1 MAKKKTSQKTKRT
14 EIRTKHPQEMIYEC
28 LYHFDFQ
35 TVKKAVD
42 YFGFWSNE
50 KEQNPS
56 IEELKETAYDLLFKG
71 LNVLQTEYLPYD
83 PGLSIVFPIHSNGF
97 QAIIELEN
105 GEITNI
111 SLNFILESWDTE
123 FFEDFEVTEYAN

>member
-1 MAKKKTSQKTKRT
+1 MAKKTTAQKTKRIET
-14 EIRTKHPQEMIYEC
+14 RTKHPQEMIYEC
-28 LYHFDFQ
+28 LAWFDFE

-56 IEELKETAYDLLFKG
+56 IEELKETAYDLLVKG
-71 LNVLQTEYLPYD
+71 VTVLQTEYIAFD
-83 PGLSIVFPIHSNGF
+83 DKLSVTFPIHQKGF
-97 QAIIELEN
+97 QTIIEVEN
-105 GEITNI
+105 GEITGI

-123 FFEDFEVTEYAN
+123 AYEALEYTN